1 MDNIT
6 HSVVGLGIGALIDRS
21 LPLET
26 NPLRGRVRT
35 RLLLTI
41 GCLASNFPDLDL
53 LLTHLI
59 EAPLGYLLQ
68 HRGHT
73 HTVLGAI
80 GEVALLLGLVYVLW
94 PAARHLLRASRRAR
108 WAALGTACVGLA
120 LHITMDGLNVY
131 GVHPFWPFDAHWYY
145 GDMVFI
151 VEPVF
156 WVAFGVPLAA
166 MVGGRTRRR
175 VLLGALAAVPLVATV
190 LGFLQW
196 GSLAGLLALGLLLAW
211 IERRGRNPADR
222 AEQRNRDRGA
232 LATGLAVSL
241 AFVAVQAAALH
252 EARAV
257 VASAI
262 ARTDPG
268 ELLRDAAL
276 SAYPANPLCWSVVTV
291 AMDAGD
297 TTYHLRHGVL
307 TIAPGIT
314 AAAACP
320 APLAGPG
327 GTADRGDVRV
337 AWQGEERA
345 SLARLRSL
353 EATNCHFNA
362 WMRFARAPSLD
373 AAVAS
378 DARFGAAGGRNFST
392 IDYANLASTPCPA
405 RVPGWGA
412 PRADLLQPAIGNFK

>member
-1 MDNIT
+1 
-6 HSVVGLGIGALIDRS
+6 
-21 LPLET
+21 
-26 NPLRGRVRT
+26 
-35 RLLLTI
+35 
-41 GCLASNFPDLDL
+41 
-53 LLTHLI
+53 
-59 EAPLGYLLQ
+59 
-68 HRGHT
+68 
-73 HTVLGAI
+73 
-80 GEVALLLGLVYVLW
+80 
-94 PAARHLLRASRRAR
+94 
-108 WAALGTACVGLA
+108 
-120 LHITMDGLNVY
+120 
-131 GVHPFWPFDAHWYY
+131 VHPFWPFDAHWYY

-166 MVGGRTRRR
+166 MVKGRTRRWL
-175 VLLGALAAVPLVATV
+175 LLGALAAVPLIATG

-196 GSLAGLLALGLLLAW
+196 GSLAGLLVLGLLLAW
-211 IERRGRNPADR
+211 IERRGRHPASR
-222 AEQRNRDRGA
+222 AEQRNRDRTA
-232 LATGLAVSL
+232 LATGLAAAL

-257 VASAI
+257 VAGAI

-291 AMDAGD
+291 AMDAAD

-320 APLAGPG
+320 APLGGPAGTP
-327 GTADRGDVRV
+327 DRGDARM

-345 SLARLRSL
+345 SLARLRAL

-362 WMRFARAPSLD
+362 WMRFARAPSLGD
-373 AAVAS
+373 AQAS
-378 DARFGAAGGRNFST
+378 DARFGPAGGRNFST
-392 IDYANLASTPCPA
+392 LDYAGLAATPCPA

-412 PRADLLQPAIGNFK
+412 PRADLLQPAIANFK